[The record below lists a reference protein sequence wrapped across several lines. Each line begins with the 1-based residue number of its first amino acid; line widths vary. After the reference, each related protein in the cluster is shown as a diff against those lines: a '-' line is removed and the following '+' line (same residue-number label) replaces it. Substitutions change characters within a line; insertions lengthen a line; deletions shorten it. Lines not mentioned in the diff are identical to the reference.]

1 MDLVQWLHPENLKA
15 LPDADRARALVS
27 VVRGHSGKPRPYSI
41 PFTYTMTV
49 DGRLAWWALIDFD
62 QLYIKNGYN
71 GPQLLARYCEGLRR
85 VAEGKSQ
92 YNDSDRDNATWRAV
106 FASCYQ
112 PGDKYY
118 AEPPADMQSR
128 REEFTRK
135 TLVELADADPREFH
149 AYEIQT
155 VTAANSYRSDMR
167 SEFRLISR
175 PSASHRWMFW
185 THAPARISH
194 DPAELHYWF
203 TRHVA
208 QLRGPRRPKWT
219 TAQRDR
225 WFEHVHSELAG
236 KTTAESRLDALAA
249 APEEKPDVGLIL
261 GGEDAAGGVRR
272 WVIPR
277 TAFTEAHWHGANLR
291 LEFTDADDS
300 MQKEA
305 TLLFHSVTAARE
317 TIREILSG
325 ERRRLG
331 VGTRLRGIIGMP
343 ADDEFLVTVGLSP
356 EEEDEQAN
364 TFVSRHGAGTYRHR
378 SGLLFQIIAPYSP
391 KEKT

>member
-15 LPDADRARALVS
+15 LPDADRARAQVS
-27 VVRGHSGKPRPYSI
+27 VVRGHSGKQRPYSI
-41 PFTYTMTV
+41 PFTYTMSV
-49 DGRLAWWALIDFD
+49 DGRLAWWALVDFD
-62 QLYIKNGYN
+62 QLYVKSGYS

-92 YNDSDRDNATWRAV
+92 EGHDNATWRAV

-112 PGDKYY
+112 PGDNSY
-118 AEPPADMQSR
+118 AKPPDDMKSR

-135 TLVELADADPREFH
+135 TLAELAEADPHEFH

-155 VTAANSYRSDMR
+155 VMATNSYRSDMR

-175 PSASHRWMFW
+175 PDASHRWMFW

-208 QLRGPRRPKWT
+208 QLRGLRRPKWT
-219 TAQRDR
+219 ATQRDR
-225 WFEHVHSELAG
+225 WLEHVHCELTG
-236 KTTAESRLDALAA
+236 KTPAESKLDALAA
-249 APEEKPDVGLIL
+249 APEEKPDVGLVL
-261 GGEDAAGGVRR
+261 GGEEAVGGVRR

-277 TAFTEAHWHGANLR
+277 SAFAEAHWHGANLN
-291 LEFTDADDS
+291 LKFTDADDAKPK
-300 MQKEA
+300 MV

-317 TIREILSG
+317 TLREILSG

-331 VGTRLRGIIGMP
+331 VGTRLRGLIGNP
-343 ADDEFLVTVGLSP
+343 GDDEFLVTVGLSP
-356 EEEDEQAN
+356 EEEAEQSNAYI
-364 TFVSRHGAGTYRHR
+364 SRHGAGTYQYR
-378 SGLLFQIIAPYSP
+378 SGLLFQIIAPYRP
-391 KEKT
+391 KE